1 MNKKQLS
8 SYIAKL
14 KNDIQFNFDKDGYIA
29 PAFLLINN
37 KFEIETLSGAVETY
51 EAKEFL
57 SQYIIP
63 AAVQKMNA
71 SVIITISEAWIKE
84 FDKND
89 SVKLNKSIREY
100 DDKIEIVLL
109 NIETSEEI
117 ITYMWKIIRE
127 DDKQTKLKLFKEST
141 LKYPNVVG
149 RYTNFLHSI
158 QANMN

>member
-1 MNKKQLS
+1 M
-8 SYIAKL
+8 
-14 KNDIQFNFDKDGYIA
+14 DFDKDGYIA
-29 PAFLLINN
+29 PVFLLINN

-63 AAVQKMNA
+63 AAVKKMNA

-84 FDKND
+84 FDKKD
-89 SVKLNKSIREY
+89 SVKLNKAVSEY

-109 NIETSEEI
+109 NVETSEET
-117 ITYMWKIIRE
+117 ITCTWKIIRE